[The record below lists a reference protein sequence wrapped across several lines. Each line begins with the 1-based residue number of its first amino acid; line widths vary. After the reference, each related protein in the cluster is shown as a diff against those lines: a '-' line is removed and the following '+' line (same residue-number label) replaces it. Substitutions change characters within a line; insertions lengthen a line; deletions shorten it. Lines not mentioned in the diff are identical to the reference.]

1 MIIFIR
7 NKWPKPIWPRDDH
20 VGLPEKFQQF
30 LLTGQW
36 ALLDPYQVQFSSVQ
50 FSRSIVSDTL
60 RPHESH
66 MPGLPIHYQLPE
78 FTQTRAHWVSDA
90 IQPSRP
96 LSSPSSPA
104 PNPSQHQGL
113 FQWVKSSHEV
123 ARVLEFQLQPQ
134 SFQWT
139 PRSMSQFKRV
149 SQRSPDIHTRVSKQA
164 GATRSFGS
172 SLSASADIN
181 QHLTGMDWRGLAD
194 IQQDYTGNIW
204 VISGKRM
211 WKDPGQRGPRPLES
225 NQKNLKVPHSTNT
238 ASWFLCCCFLIAS
251 FSFCLLQK
259 DRKIQSTKYISNL
272 WSTLSWTAIFKHVN
286 TYK

>member
-1 MIIFIR
+1 MIIFMR

-30 LLTGQW
+30 LLTGRW

-50 FSRSIVSDTL
+50 FSRSIMSNSL
-60 RPHESH
+60 GPHESH

-96 LSSPSSPA
+96 LSSPSPPA

-164 GATRSFGS
+164 GTTHSFGQFP
-172 SLSASADIN
+172 LCFCGYQSASN
-181 QHLTGMDWRGLAD
+181 RHGLKGTCWHTTGLYRQHLSYIRQEGPAGCGRT
-194 IQQDYTGNIW
+194 Q
-204 VISGKRM
+204 GKEAL
-211 WKDPGQRGPRPLES
+211 D
-225 NQKNLKVPHSTNT
+225 
-238 ASWFLCCCFLIAS
+238 
-251 FSFCLLQK
+251 LLRVTK
-259 DRKIQSTKYISNL
+259 KI
-272 WSTLSWTAIFKHVN
+272 
-286 TYK
+286 